1 MNFDRMWEVVKRN
14 VNPFKGANKPKLI
27 ALDRLIQEIGTD
39 FRSSFTRL
47 READWAFAQFNFVW
61 VQSLTE
67 TEYQE
72 FRGMWLSCF
81 QSHNRPGPHASQA
94 PASPNFHRL
103 VESNPAPAATK
114 FPIAAA
120 SHRFADVVSNADRTR
135 MLSTLSKDEF
145 WNELQFLKEKYQK
158 IASERNL
165 GNLRKA
171 FLYVQ
176 GIGNSASDKL
186 FQNRYFGEYAAKA
199 DLINNIYDDAA
210 ANGPQSSLENK
221 LLVAGGLWRV
231 VKTTLSLAFGGI
243 VMHATTSPMK
253 VLKKSLGA
261 LNALAGMVA
270 GLTDLALG
278 KNPNFQP
285 LTGRLGIDSAIERY
299 KKKFLG
305 PGLHQEGDT
314 IRRQM
319 EDGPAR
325 LIKSSDITIYDLD
338 KVRDLIKRS
347 LWWCKVW
354 EKDIKELRRD
364 AVNDLGTSTLTSGL
378 KDAVGDKSASEVLK
392 LNAAIDAER
401 ARQNEKIKTLETKV
415 ASSKAFYGERLAIIN
430 DLLAASE
437 TRLSIARKQA
447 KSAAAGHSFD
457 ILRQIAVEASAFDRS
472 NLKSVKPSDIRQKP
486 TQSQTPT
493 EMTRKSVL
501 DEITLAVENRDRHLS
516 IASFS
521 DGDIALEA
529 AA

>member
-27 ALDRLIQEIGTD
+27 ALDRLIQEIGTN
-39 FRSSFTRL
+39 FGSSFTRL
-47 READWAFAQFNFVW
+47 REVDWAYAQFNFKW

-67 TEYQE
+67 PEYQE

-94 PASPNFHRL
+94 AASPNFHQL
-103 VESNPAPAATK
+103 AAANPALPATK
-114 FPIAAA
+114 FPIASA
-120 SHRFADVVSNADRTR
+120 SHRFADVVSDADRAR
-135 MLSTLSKDEF
+135 MLSTLSDDEF
-145 WNELQFLKEKYQK
+145 WNGLQFLKEKYQK
-158 IASERNL
+158 IASDRNL

-171 FLYVQ
+171 FLIVQ
-176 GIGNSASDKL
+176 GIGNSAADRL
-186 FQNRYFGEYAAKA
+186 YQNKYFGEYAAKA

-210 ANGPQSSLENK
+210 ANGPQSSLENQ

-243 VMHATTSPMK
+243 VMHASISPMH

-270 GLTDLALG
+270 GLTDLLLG
-278 KNPNFQP
+278 KDANFQP
-285 LTGRLGIDSAIERY
+285 LTGRLGIDAMIEGY
-299 KKKFLG
+299 KKKLLG
-305 PGLHQEGDT
+305 PGSHRDGDT

-319 EDGPAR
+319 EDGPTR
-325 LIKSSDITIYDLD
+325 LVKSSDITIYDLD
-338 KVRDLIKRS
+338 KVRDLVKRS

-364 AVNDLGTSTLTSGL
+364 SESDFGNSTLASEL
-378 KDAVGDKSASEVLK
+378 KDAVGDKAASEVVK
-392 LNAAIDAER
+392 LNAAIDAEK
-401 ARQNEKIKTLETKV
+401 AKQNEKIKTLEAKL
-415 ASSKAFYGERLAIIN
+415 ASSKAFYGERLTIIN

-457 ILRQIAVEASAFDRS
+457 IMRQIAVEASTFDRA
-472 NLKSVKPSDIRQKP
+472 NLNPVKPSDVRREKP
-486 TQSQTPT
+486 VWRKPAG
-493 EMTRKSVL
+493 MTRKSVL
-501 DEITLAVENRDRHLS
+501 EEIEATIEHRNRSLS
-516 IASFS
+516 IASFA
-521 DGDIALEA
+521 DGDFSLEA

>member
-14 VNPFKGANKPKLI
+14 VNPFKGANKPKLV
-27 ALDRLIQEIGTD
+27 ALDRLIQEMGTN
-39 FRSSFTRL
+39 FGSSFTRL
-47 READWAFAQFNFVW
+47 REVDWAYGKFNFVW

-67 TEYQE
+67 SEYQE

-94 PASPNFHRL
+94 AASPNFHQL
-103 VESNPAPAATK
+103 AAANPALPATK

-120 SHRFADVVSNADRTR
+120 SHRFADVVSDADRTR
-135 MLSTLSKDEF
+135 MLSTLTNDDF
-145 WNELQFLKEKYQK
+145 WNGLQFLKEKYQK
-158 IASERNL
+158 IASDRNI
-165 GNLRKA
+165 GNLRRA
-171 FLYVQ
+171 FLIVQ

-186 FQNRYFGEYAAKA
+186 FQNKYFGEYAAKA

-270 GLTDLALG
+270 GITDLLLG
-278 KNPNFQP
+278 KDPNFQP
-285 LTGRLGIDSAIERY
+285 LTGRLGIDAAIERY
-299 KKKFLG
+299 KKKLLG
-305 PGLHQEGDT
+305 PGLHQDGDT

-325 LIKSSDITIYDLD
+325 LVKSSDITIYDLD
-338 KVRDLIKRS
+338 KVRDLVKRS

-354 EKDIKELRRD
+354 EKDIQELRRD
-364 AVNDLGTSTLTSGL
+364 STSNFGNSALQSDL
-378 KDAVGDKSASEVLK
+378 KEAVGDKAAGDVSK
-392 LNAAIDAER
+392 LNAAIDAEK
-401 ARQNEKIKTLETKV
+401 ARQSEKIKTLESKV
-415 ASSKAFYGERLAIIN
+415 ASSKAFYGERLTIIN

-447 KSAAAGHSFD
+447 KAAAAGHSFD
-457 ILRQIAVEASAFDRS
+457 IMRQIAVEASAFDRS
-472 NLKSVKPSDIRQKP
+472 NLRSVASSDVRRENKVSRKPVALS
-486 TQSQTPT
+486 
-493 EMTRKSVL
+493 RKSML
-501 DEITLAVENRDRHLS
+501 EEIDLAVQNRDRTLS
-516 IASFS
+516 IASFTG
-521 DGDIALEA
+521 GDIALEA